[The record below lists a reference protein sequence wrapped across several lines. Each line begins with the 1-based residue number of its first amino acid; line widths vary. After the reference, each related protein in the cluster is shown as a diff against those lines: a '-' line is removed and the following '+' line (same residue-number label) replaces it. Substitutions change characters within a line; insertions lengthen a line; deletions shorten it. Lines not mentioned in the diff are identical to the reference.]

1 MPQVQR
7 LTHFSNWVVAHAHMG
22 VLGFSGMIALGGI
35 YYILPKMTGKPI
47 YSKLLADFQFWMI
60 LIGLVGFMVVLTI
73 AGLVQG
79 NSWLNG
85 ETIYRILP
93 QMHHYN
99 IVRAGLGFLIV
110 TGAVVG
116 LYNMV
121 RSIFFISGET
131 V

>member
-1 MPQVQR
+1 
-7 LTHFSNWVVAHAHMG
+7 
-22 VLGFSGMIALGGI
+22 
-35 YYILPKMTGKPI
+35 MTGKPI

-93 QMHHYN
+93 QLHHYN
-99 IVRAGLGFLIV
+99 IVRAGLGVLIV